1 MSSEKTLLTTHHQC
15 DDRAGQGTVVT
26 SHVSAFKSSPPLLP
40 RTTHLPTGG
49 LFNLSCSFAFACSLY
64 DLLLGFT
71 ALPARSLEAKERLN
85 IMLEVEDQVVSSAV
99 GCNTRWRCE
108 RWAED
113 IPGGG
118 YFVNERWVVG

>member
-1 MSSEKTLLTTHHQC
+1 MMGLVRVLEPQPSSALSSHHPN
-15 DDRAGQGTVVT
+15 
-26 SHVSAFKSSPPLLP
+26 SPP
-40 RTTHLPTGG
+40 RAHLPTGG
-49 LFNLSCSFAFACSLY
+49 LFSLSCSFAFACSLY

-85 IMLEVEDQVVSSAV
+85 IMLEVEGQVVSSAV
-99 GCNTRWRCE
+99 GCNTRWGCE

-113 IPGGG
+113 IPRGG